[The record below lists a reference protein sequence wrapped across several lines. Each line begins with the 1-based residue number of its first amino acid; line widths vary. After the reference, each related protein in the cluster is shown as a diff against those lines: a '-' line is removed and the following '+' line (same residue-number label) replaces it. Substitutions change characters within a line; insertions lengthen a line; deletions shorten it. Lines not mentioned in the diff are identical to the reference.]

1 MQPFHTEAIPVGTD
15 RAVLQISGEVDV
27 YTAPQVRDRVI
38 RLLADGVR
46 HVVADL
52 REVTFLDS
60 TGLGAL
66 VGSLKR
72 VREQDGSLEL
82 VVADG
87 RIMTIFRVTGL
98 DRVFALHPSFPDAI
112 DDDQHWQA
120 ALAREGRSTAEWCR
134 EHQLLLTPAVN
145 PPRRRWGP
153 G

>member
-1 MQPFHTEAIPVGTD
+1 VQPFHLEAIPVGTD

-46 HVVADL
+46 HVIADL
-52 REVTFLDS
+52 REVSFLDS

-72 VREQDGSLEL
+72 MREQDGSLEL
-82 VVADG
+82 VVPDG
-87 RIMTIFRVTGL
+87 KITTIFRVTGL

-120 ALAREGRSTAEWCR
+120 ALAREGRSPADWCR
-134 EHQLLLTPAVN
+134 EHQLLLTPAPN
-145 PPRRRWGP
+145 PCA
-153 G
+153 

>member
-1 MQPFHTEAIPVGTD
+1 VQSFHLEAIPVGTD
-15 RAVLQISGEVDV
+15 RAVLQITGDVDV

-46 HVVADL
+46 HVIADL
-52 REVTFLDS
+52 REVSFLDS

-72 VREQDGSLEL
+72 LREQDGSLEL
-82 VVADG
+82 VVPDG

-112 DDDQHWQA
+112 DDEYWQA
-120 ALAREGRSTAEWCR
+120 ALAREGR
-134 EHQLLLTPAVN
+134 QL
-145 PPRRRWGP
+145 R
-153 G
+153 

>member
-1 MQPFHTEAIPVGTD
+1 VQSFRLEAIPVGTD
-15 RAVLQISGEVDV
+15 RAVLQITGEVDV

-46 HVVADL
+46 HVIADL
-52 REVTFLDS
+52 REVSFLDS

-72 VREQDGSLEL
+72 LREQDGSLEL
-82 VVADG
+82 VVPDG

-112 DDDQHWQA
+112 DDDEHWQA
-120 ALAREGRSTAEWCR
+120 ALAREGR
-134 EHQLLLTPAVN
+134 QLL
-145 PPRRRWGP
+145 
-153 G
+153 

>member
-1 MQPFHTEAIPVGTD
+1 VQSFRLEAIPVGTD
-15 RAVLQISGEVDV
+15 RAVLQITGDVDV

-46 HVVADL
+46 HVIADL
-52 REVTFLDS
+52 REVSFLDS

-72 VREQDGSLEL
+72 LREQDGSLEL
-82 VVADG
+82 VVPDG

-112 DDDQHWQA
+112 DDDEHWQA
-120 ALAREGRSTAEWCR
+120 ALAREGR
-134 EHQLLLTPAVN
+134 QLL
-145 PPRRRWGP
+145 
-153 G
+153 